1 MNSIVTDSFPP
12 MSINES
18 KIVVK
23 WLNHVKWLNQCSFS
37 IYAPDSFE
45 SFQEIFIN
53 KFHDVTNPPAG
64 QTISMMDRL
73 YKFGFTKVDG
83 TIYNN
88 PFSELV
94 CLIFITNI
102 ASEKDDENEK
112 TRVHN
117 ILLNKWD
124 KLLNYLNLKEKTRA
138 SSP

>member
-1 MNSIVTDSFPP
+1 MTSIVTNSFPP

-18 KIVVK
+18 KIVMS
-23 WLNHVKWLNQCSFS
+23 WLNECGFS
-37 IYAPDSFE
+37 IYTPDSFE

-53 KFHDVTNPPAG
+53 EFRCVTNPPAG
-64 QTISMMDRL
+64 QTISMIDRL
-73 YKFGFTKVDG
+73 NKFDFTKVDG
-83 TIYNN
+83 SIYNN
-88 PFSELV
+88 PLVELV

-117 ILLNKWD
+117 LLLSKWN
-124 KLLNYLNLKEKTRA
+124 KLLNYLNLKEKNRV

>member
-1 MNSIVTDSFPP
+1 MTSIVIDSFPP
-12 MSINES
+12 MSINET
-18 KIVVK
+18 KIV
-23 WLNHVKWLNQCSFS
+23 VKWLNQCSFS
-37 IYAPDSFE
+37 IYTPDSFE

-64 QTISMMDRL
+64 QTISIMDRL

-83 TIYNN
+83 TICNN
-88 PFSELV
+88 PFSELA

-117 ILLNKWD
+117 ILLNKWN
-124 KLLNYLNLKEKTRA
+124 KLLNYLNLKEKTRFILI
-138 SSP
+138 